1 MGWLLSSPPLRQA
14 DAPYFTRDASPVTD
28 DMVSI
33 HVKNTWNTPH
43 RSGRGEEFAQTVLN
57 MMSHDPVC
65 AVAEAVLG
73 EDMVN
78 PLLPPAF
85 SRPSLYVQPFRS
97 CRNG

>member
-73 EDMVN
+73 EDMVLL
-78 PLLPPAF
+78 PLLPPAS
-85 SRPSLYVQPFRS
+85 SRLS
-97 CRNG
+97 CYTQSF